1 MPIMNLELKT
11 SVVRGRIQLRLC
23 EMGTKV
29 NVRTFR
35 DDKALTMTKTQIDK
49 YNRE

>member
-1 MPIMNLELKT
+1 MPITNLEFKT

-29 NVRTFR
+29 NVRTCR
-35 DDKALTMTKTQIDK
+35 DDITLTITKTQIDK
-49 YNRE
+49 YDRE